1 MRAPGGCTGSPASAN
16 HPSFGKS
23 GMFET
28 LGALG
33 ELIAFGIILGTM
45 YALVAIGLS
54 LIFGVC
60 GVVNAAHG
68 EFVMLGAFTTFG
80 AWAFLGLNPLL
91 TLPLTIA
98 VLFAVGFGLGHFL
111 INVVAVRGLMPP
123 MMLTFGLS
131 MILWNTA
138 EVVFTPTFRSVDY
151 LGEPITVG
159 FLTTSKIYLV
169 AFVLALLL
177 LAAFFTLLRFTA
189 YGEAIRATAQN
200 RNLAQA
206 CGINVKQVMTV
217 TFSLGIALAGA
228 CGTMVAMV
236 WTIYPQMGLIYVAK
250 AFAIVVIGGLGSLP
264 GAFLGAYIFGIV
276 ESVGTY
282 FLTTRMAQVLP
293 YLIIVLI
300 LAIRRRGLLGYGV
313 ED

>member
-1 MRAPGGCTGSPASAN
+1 MRAPGGCTGSPASAH
-16 HPSFGKS
+16 HPSLGKP

-91 TLPLTIA
+91 ALPLTIA
-98 VLFAVGFGLGHFL
+98 VLFAIGFGLGHFL

-123 MMLTFGLS
+123 MMLTFGIS

-151 LGEPITVG
+151 LGEPVTVG

-177 LAAFFTLLRFTA
+177 LAAFFALLRFTA

-200 RNLAQA
+200 RSLAQA